1 MSSNAS
7 SEPTLP
13 GRGTPA
19 PRAAHGVVALIA
31 AAIALYARE
40 AWRYRALFLGN
51 AVDDAYISFRYLE
64 NLATGDGLVYNAGER
79 VEGYSNLLWILLLLP
94 PRLAGA
100 DVVLASQLLGMACGA
115 AAIALA
121 VHAARRLVG
130 VRSLPGAA
138 FVALLPATSGYFAAW
153 SIAGLETS
161 LHALLL
167 VAAWWRYHEEARE
180 EGRRPVSALL
190 FAALAMTRP
199 EGLGI
204 ALAAAIYHAA
214 RSREA
219 GRWLARPGARRFLV
233 ALVALVAAYEL
244 FRVACYGPHLFPN
257 SVRAKVGAG
266 LASIARGITYV
277 HAHFAA
283 PYLLLCAPL
292 ALLGRARQSPAL
304 ATAAALVG
312 GQVLLVVAV
321 GGDWSFGRF
330 FAPILPLA
338 AVAFAGAAAELAASA
353 PVLRERATRI
363 SAALAAAVYLFFAW
377 YATGP
382 LGEAR
387 FFGDFAEYDAERLR
401 IGRWLRDHAPKDA
414 RVAVYAAGQIP
425 WASGLYAHD
434 MLGLNDAHIAAIE
447 PPSMGHGVAGH
458 EKSDPDYT
466 LRVIRPDIIV
476 DGHLVPGL
484 REHPEFASRYEQL
497 PGFRYNAVFVTEAC
511 ARRLGPS
518 IPGAL

>member
-1 MSSNAS
+1 MSSNAPS
-7 SEPTLP
+7 DPSPSD
-13 GRGTPA
+13 RAAPA
-19 PRAAHGVVALIA
+19 PRAGIALVAVIA
-31 AAIALYARE
+31 AAIALHARE

-64 NLATGDGLVYNAGER
+64 HLATGHGLVYNPGER

-100 DVVLASQLLGMACGA
+100 DVVLASQLLGVACGA

-121 VHAARRLVG
+121 VHAARRLLG
-130 VRSLPGAA
+130 VRSLASAA

-153 SIAGLETS
+153 SIAGLESS

-167 VAAWWRYHEEARE
+167 VAAWWRTHEETRDPR
-180 EGRRPVSALL
+180 RRPLSALL

-199 EGLGI
+199 EGLVI
-204 ALAAAIYHAA
+204 ALAAAAYRAA
-214 RSREA
+214 LSREA
-219 GRWLARPGARRFLV
+219 GRWLARPEARRFLV
-233 ALVALVAAYEL
+233 TLVALVAAYEL
-244 FRVACYGPHLFPN
+244 FRVAYYGPHLFPN

-266 LASIARGITYV
+266 YASIVRGLAYV
-277 HAHFAA
+277 HEHFAA

-292 ALLGRARQSPAL
+292 ALLGRARQRPAL

-321 GGDWSFGRF
+321 GGDWSYGRF
-330 FAPILPLA
+330 FAPILPLGA
-338 AVAFAGAAAELAASA
+338 AALAGAAAELADGA

-363 SAALAAAVYLFFAW
+363 GAALAAAVYLLFAW
-377 YATGP
+377 YTTGP

-387 FFGDFAEYDAERLR
+387 FFGEFAGYDAERLR
-401 IGRWLRDHAPKDA
+401 IGRWLRDNAPSDA
-414 RVAVYAAGQIP
+414 KVAVYAAGQIP

-447 PPSMGHGVAGH
+447 PPSMGRGVAGH

-476 DGHLVPGL
+476 DGHLVPGM
-484 REHPEFASRYEQL
+484 REHPELAARYEQL
-497 PGFRYNAVFVTEAC
+497 PGFRYNAIFVTEAY
-511 ARRLGPS
+511 ARRLRPA
-518 IPGAL
+518 IPAAP